1 MPGVG
6 DIQQPQ
12 GQWKIDKHIRN
23 KSQRRSQHQHE
34 HGPDRR
40 SEKYPE
46 LPAGGVEPNGA
57 LKMLH
62 ANYVVNQQLLGRRP
76 HHAGD
81 TVNNQEK
88 RRMPD
93 LNRIGEKEYGP
104 NRRDTH
110 EQDLGALDD
119 LPAIVS
125 IGESAEVNGKQ
136 KKRCPVADVGKTGQN
151 RRVELQRTRRSIR
164 LPEGVRRS
172 KRKAKETVSSG

>member
-1 MPGVG
+1 MPRVG
-6 DIQQPQ
+6 DVQQPQ

-62 ANYVVNQQLLGRRP
+62 ANNVVNQQLLGRRP

-93 LNRIGEKEYGP
+93 LNRIGEKSMAQTAETLM
-104 NRRDTH
+104 NRIWAHWTTFR
-110 EQDLGALDD
+110 Q
-119 LPAIVS
+119 S
-125 IGESAEVNGKQ
+125 YRSASPPK
-136 KKRCPVADVGKTGQN
+136 
-151 RRVELQRTRRSIR
+151 
-164 LPEGVRRS
+164 
-172 KRKAKETVSSG
+172 